1 MRLSPFISCC
11 CRPAIGK
18 GNLKLASRIGVEL
31 AESSEI
37 CFLSQ
42 NLVTSFP
49 YKISESLSGLW
60 LRGNMKSEH
69 AVIRAKQVA
78 QECGM
83 KASYYRREF
92 TQRAWREAFAAAL
105 LIPLGLI
112 LCLRAPAAGLII
124 FVLGA
129 VAARGAYLSFQYAC
143 SAYGEYNELREDHN

>member
-31 AESSEI
+31 A
-37 CFLSQ
+37 
-42 NLVTSFP
+42 
-49 YKISESLSGLW
+49 
-60 LRGNMKSEH
+60 SEH